1 MPESG
6 EEAFMTRQIY
16 MDNNA
21 TTPVHPEVLDAM
33 LPYFRASFGNPSSVH
48 WAGRAVKAALE
59 EARDRVAA
67 LVNCDAAEVV
77 FTSCATES
85 NNTAIKGTAAARLSR
100 GNHLITTT
108 VEHPAVTTPCL
119 FLEHQGFQVTTL
131 DVDSRGMLDLEELEA
146 AITDRTILISAMYAN
161 NETGTIF
168 PIREIGAI
176 AARHGVCLHCDA
188 VQAVGKVPVDFREEN
203 IALLSISGHKLYGP
217 KGVGA
222 LIVRK
227 GTKLYPLL
235 HGGPQE
241 RNRRGGTENTAGIVG
256 LGKACELAGRTM
268 QAESERQRRLRDRLE
283 QGILTMV
290 PDVRVNGHPD
300 GRLPNTSNLSF
311 LNVESDSLLFNL
323 DLAGIAVSSGSACSS
338 GALKTSHVLK
348 AMGTPAGTTVGN
360 IRFSL
365 GRDNDD
371 ADVDTVLGI
380 LPGIVQRLREAPKL

>member
-1 MPESG
+1 
-6 EEAFMTRQIY
+6 MTRQVY

-33 LPYFRASFGNPSSVH
+33 LPFFRTSFGNPSSVH
-48 WAGRAVKAALE
+48 WAGRAVKSALE

-67 LVNCDAAEVV
+67 LVNCEPAEVV

-85 NNTAIKGTAAARLSR
+85 NNAAIKGTAAARLSR
-100 GNHLITTT
+100 GNHIITTT

-119 FLEHQGFQVTTL
+119 FLEHQGFQVSCL
-131 DVDSRGMLDLEELEA
+131 DVDGQGMLDLAALEA
-146 AITDRTILISAMYAN
+146 AITERTILISAMYAN

-168 PIREIGAI
+168 PIREIGEI
-176 AARHGVCLHCDA
+176 AARHGVYLHCDA
-188 VQAVGKVPVDFREEN
+188 VQAVGKIPVDFKGDN
-203 IALLSISGHKLYGP
+203 ISLLSISGHKFYGP

-227 GTKLYPLL
+227 GTKTYPLL

-268 QAESERQRRLRDRLE
+268 QAEAERVRRLRDRLE
-283 QGILTMV
+283 QGILARV
-290 PDVRVNGHPD
+290 PDVRVNGHPTL
-300 GRLPNTSNLSF
+300 RLPNTSNLSF
-311 LNVESDSLLFNL
+311 LNLESDSLLFNL
-323 DLAGIAVSSGSACSS
+323 DLAGIAASSGSACSS
-338 GALKTSHVLK
+338 GALKTSHVIK
-348 AMGTPAGTTVGN
+348 AMGIPAGTAVGN

-365 GRDNDD
+365 GRDNGDD
-371 ADVDTVLGI
+371 DVDYLLEV
-380 LPGIVQRLREAPKL
+380 LPGTVQRLRESPKV